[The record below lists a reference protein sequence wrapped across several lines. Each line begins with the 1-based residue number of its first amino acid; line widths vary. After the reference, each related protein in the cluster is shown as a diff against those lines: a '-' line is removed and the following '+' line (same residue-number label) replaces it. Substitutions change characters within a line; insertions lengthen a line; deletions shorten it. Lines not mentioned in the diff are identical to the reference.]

1 MSASTAPS
9 AHHAAREFTPLPAQ
23 HEPRHLSPLTAL
35 PALTALPTLTTPDDD
50 AHLRDLHTRLV
61 REAEEH
67 GQLDVAYRTV
77 SSAVGDLL
85 LAATPAGVV
94 RVAFAQEDF
103 DVVLTELA
111 ARLSPRVL
119 AAPRRLDAAA
129 RQLEEYFA
137 GSRRRFDVPIDLT
150 LAAGFRRQVLQTLQT
165 LPTIAYGRTASYA
178 EVARAA
184 GSERAVRA
192 VGSACATNPVPV
204 LVPCHRVVRSDGTF
218 GGYRGGVEAKRLLLG
233 LEGVTA

>member
-1 MSASTAPS
+1 MSAPTPPS
-9 AHHAAREFTPLPAQ
+9 ADHAARESSPLPAQ

-35 PALTALPTLTTPDDD
+35 TALTTPDDD

-94 RVAFAQEDF
+94 RVAFAQEGF
-103 DVVLTELA
+103 EKVLTELA

-137 GSRRRFDVPIDLT
+137 GSRRRFDLPIDLT
-150 LAAGFRRQVLQTLQT
+150 LAAGFRRQVLQT